1 MNCVNLPDTGADA
14 GFGLFLLIAVFCL
27 VAGAVVPVIARRRIR
42 AAAAI
47 MTVLLITGAVVTI
60 AGATAVPA
68 QAQPVDC
75 LPSDNSLTIT
85 QTSTLDDLAPG
96 VAPKPITGVVINNS
110 DTDTHIYAID
120 VKIESVTDADGSR
133 IAACDASD
141 YVLLEG
147 RMPVNQQLGPG
158 EFTPFHGASI
168 GFRNKATNQDACQD
182 AVIHLHYTAN
192 PH

>member
-14 GFGLFLLIAVFCL
+14 GIGLFLLIAVVCL
-27 VAGAVVPVIARRRIR
+27 VAGAVVLVIARRRSR

-47 MTVLLITGAVVTI
+47 MTILLITGALTV
-60 AGATAVPA
+60 AGATAIPA
-68 QAQPVDC
+68 RAQPVDC

-120 VKIESVTDADGSR
+120 VKIESVTNADGSR

-141 YVLLEG
+141 YVLLDG